1 MFCTHI
7 LWIVVMH
14 DEWLHLIHLVPR
26 QTKSGEPG
34 LNLQLK
40 RRQIKD
46 RGLVF
51 SIPSF
56 KVVEDSFFRV
66 WNANLWVR
74 NQFEVFWFVLE
85 MASSKCE
92 WFKITFPWGR
102 GGGSN
107 ERTVERKKNRNSRWR
122 SKVIRVILRWMQRP
136 QKKKFYLWHVSCVVL
151 DTGGWEEG
159 IWAQRVRK
167 EKPNLTLAASYLASN
182 QNPRGLHNFH
192 PLVLTSYAASSA
204 VRLCPWKPDTL
215 SWECDAAYLAWKQPW
230 RKRWGV
236 IQMTT

>member
-1 MFCTHI
+1 
-7 LWIVVMH
+7 MH

-92 WFKITFPWGR
+92 RFKITFPWGR

-107 ERTVERKKNRNSRWR
+107 ERAVERKK
-122 SKVIRVILRWMQRP
+122 K
-136 QKKKFYLWHVSCVVL
+136 QKL
-151 DTGGWEEG
+151 TM
-159 IWAQRVRK
+159 
-167 EKPNLTLAASYLASN
+167 EK
-182 QNPRGLHNFH
+182 
-192 PLVLTSYAASSA
+192 
-204 VRLCPWKPDTL
+204 
-215 SWECDAAYLAWKQPW
+215 
-230 RKRWGV
+230 
-236 IQMTT
+236 